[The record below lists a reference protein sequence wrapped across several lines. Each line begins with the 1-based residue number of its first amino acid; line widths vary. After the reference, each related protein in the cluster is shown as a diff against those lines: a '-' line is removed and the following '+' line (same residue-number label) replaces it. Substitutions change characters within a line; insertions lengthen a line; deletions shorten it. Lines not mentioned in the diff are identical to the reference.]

1 MNSRYASDSFSV
13 IFCYLYLYMDF
24 VNLSFSQMSHEC
36 LNWMMPCGVL
46 IAARVNNVNSA
57 KISRLIRTPD
67 IMGLQSCCRVE
78 CVLHFL
84 KYFIGF
90 IKCIYSVINR
100 NGGSCFTITIRKTAN
115 FLKNKLT
122 DEQKPNC
129 TLTSLGTP
137 VGLLVNRDIV
147 GVRQVPGWVSDRLIY
162 WDYSGRPPLRWK

>member
-1 MNSRYASDSFSV
+1 
-13 IFCYLYLYMDF
+13 
-24 VNLSFSQMSHEC
+24 
-36 LNWMMPCGVL
+36 MMPCGVL

-90 IKCIYSVINR
+90 IKCIYSVING
-100 NGGSCFTITIRKTAN
+100 NGGSCFTITILKTAN

-129 TLTSLGTP
+129 TFTSLGTP

-147 GVRQVPGWVSDRLIY
+147 GVRQVPG
-162 WDYSGRPPLRWK
+162 

>member
-1 MNSRYASDSFSV
+1 
-13 IFCYLYLYMDF
+13 
-24 VNLSFSQMSHEC
+24 
-36 LNWMMPCGVL
+36 MMPCGVL

-115 FLKNKLT
+115 FLKNKLK

-147 GVRQVPGWVSDRLIY
+147 GVRQVPG
-162 WDYSGRPPLRWK
+162 

>member
-90 IKCIYSVINR
+90 IKCIYSVINGKLFY
-100 NGGSCFTITIRKTAN
+100 NN
-115 FLKNKLT
+115 NPNKLT